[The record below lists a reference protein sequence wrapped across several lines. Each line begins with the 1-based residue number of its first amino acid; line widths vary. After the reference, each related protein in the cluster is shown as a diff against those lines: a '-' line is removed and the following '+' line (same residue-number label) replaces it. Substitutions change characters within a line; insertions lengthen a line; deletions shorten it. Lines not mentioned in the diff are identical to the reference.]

1 MMINNTQQKCQD
13 ICIFW
18 LKKKKK
24 DIHLNWNI
32 LFFNNAKKSSMGDK
46 NLTAGRSA
54 GVLLLIT
61 TDQDFIWEGFF
72 APTYLIVVI
81 PWKSK

>member
-1 MMINNTQQKCQD
+1 MSGYLH
-13 ICIFW
+13 F
-18 LKKKKK
+18 LVKKKK